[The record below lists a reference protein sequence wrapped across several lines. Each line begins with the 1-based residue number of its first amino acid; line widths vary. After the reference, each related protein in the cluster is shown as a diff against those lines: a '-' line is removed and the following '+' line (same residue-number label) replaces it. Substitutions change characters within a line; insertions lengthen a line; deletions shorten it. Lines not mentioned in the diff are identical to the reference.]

1 MKITSYELISH
12 FLSVTIWLI
21 GERKA
26 EQEILQCELGAS
38 TSHASISRK
47 RKLFEKDRK
56 KSSALEFFSFE
67 SIAEATNNFA
77 TTSKLGEGGFG
88 PVYKVYFRDLL
99 K

>member
-1 MKITSYELISH
+1 MS
-12 FLSVTIWLI
+12 FTIWLI
-21 GERKA
+21 GEGKA
-26 EQEILQCELGAS
+26 EQENLQCELGAS
-38 TSHASISRK
+38 TSHACISKK

-56 KSSALEFFSFE
+56 KTSALEFFNFE

-77 TTSKLGEGGFG
+77 TTTKLGDGGFR